1 MREERFWIIGNLMIG
16 KGMPQSS
23 DIAVQS
29 GVLTDAAPVDLFKGA
44 DSFQSDF
51 KRFII
56 NRLQDLHDRFRVGI
70 LSDIGKGDMQV
81 VRIGI
86 GTADTARFHL
96 FLNPDQLTADR
107 FIRQD
112 GNKQTHD
119 SFVLSD
125 EEIIAL
131 IALAGN

>member
-1 MREERFWIIGNLMIG
+1 MVG
-16 KGMPQSS
+16 KGMPQFS
-23 DIAVQS
+23 DIAVQP
-29 GVLTDAAPVDLFKGA
+29 GVFPDAAPVDLFKSA

-51 KRFII
+51 KRLII
-56 NRLQDLHDRFRVGI
+56 NRLQDLHDCFRIGI
-70 LSDIGKGDMQV
+70 LTDIGKGDMQV

-112 GNKQTHD
+112 GNKQTHG

-125 EEIIAL
+125 VEIIAL
-131 IALAGN
+131 IAQAGN